1 MSGRFKMVYIDG
13 AYDSK
18 AYGAINHFE
27 IPLSGIRGHVIG
39 LPSPS
44 RDRDGIGR

>member
-18 AYGAINHFE
+18 AYGSINHFE
-27 IPLSGIRGHVIG
+27 TTQ
-39 LPSPS
+39 
-44 RDRDGIGR
+44 